1 MSNKKEKKT
10 KKCIQN
16 KVENFNGLRQIL
28 KSYLTNRGWGASNPP
43 PSFPTRMELIKEKS
57 KVNVFGMSY
66 LQGLH
71 TLCGP

>member
-28 KSYLTNRGWGASNPP
+28 KSYLTNRGWEASNPP
-43 PSFPTRMELIKEKS
+43 PSQQVWS
-57 KVNVFGMSY
+57 
-66 LQGLH
+66 
-71 TLCGP
+71 

>member
-28 KSYLTNRGWGASNPP
+28 KSYLTNRGWGGSKQSTPPLPP
-43 PSFPTRMELIKEKS
+43 PIQEWS
-57 KVNVFGMSY
+57 
-66 LQGLH
+66 
-71 TLCGP
+71 